1 MVIEQEIASQ
11 ADLTAA
17 FVGLGEAIR
26 EKHDAITFRITA
38 RKNSGLFQ
46 EGPNGNCGLSADG
59 MLVAGALDQKV
70 LPIGGRSGYSW
81 KRTSVARNGD
91 IIWVFWLTKKH

>member
-17 FVGLGEAIR
+17 FVRLGEAIR
-26 EKHDAITFRITA
+26 EKYDAITFRITA

-46 EGPNGNCGLSADG
+46 EGGFSAEG

-81 KRTSVARNGD
+81 KQTSVARNGD
-91 IIWVFWLTKKH
+91 IVWVFWLTKKH